1 MKSINPATGETI
13 KDYPEHSDE
22 QVAQILRDVEAAQK
36 EWMQTSFS
44 ERAKL
49 MKQAA
54 QVLRDNTIQYATTM
68 TQEMGKLLKE
78 AKAEV
83 AKCALVC
90 DYYADNAEQMLAPEM
105 IKTEAQKSYARFDPI
120 GAVLAIMPWNFPFW
134 QVFRF
139 AAPALMAGNAGVL
152 KHASN
157 VPGCALAIEEVF
169 VKAGFPKNLFRSLM
183 IQSSQVEAVIR
194 NPIVKAVTLT
204 GSEGAGSK
212 VARVAG
218 EVLKKTVLELG
229 GSDPFIVLPDA
240 DVELAVSGAVTGR
253 MINTG
258 QSCIAAKRFIVH
270 ESIISEFQ
278 TKLVERFKSLKIGDP
293 MAEDTQVGPM
303 ARLDLLETLDAQV
316 RKSVSEGG
324 ELLTGGQR
332 VGETGA
338 FYEPTIIRIANE
350 NNTVFREETFGPVVA
365 LIVAKDDSDALRLA
379 NSSPY
384 GLGASLWTRDL
395 ANAEKLAS
403 QIEAG
408 HVAVNTTVKSDPR
421 LPFGGVKLS
430 GYGRELSHYGIKEF
444 VNIKTI
450 VIV

>member
-1 MKSINPATGETI
+1 MKSINPANNQII
-13 KDYPEHSDE
+13 KEYPEHSDD
-22 QVAQILRDVEAAQK
+22 QVKAILSEVDSAQK
-36 EWMQTSFS
+36 EWIKTSFA

-54 QVLRDNTIQYATTM
+54 QVLRDNALAYATTM

-78 AKAEV
+78 ARAEV
-83 AKCALVC
+83 EKCVWVC
-90 DYYADNAEQMLAPEM
+90 EYYAENTEQILAPEM
-105 IKTEAQKSYARFDPI
+105 IKTETQKSYARFDPI

-152 KHASN
+152 KHAAN
-157 VPGCALAIEEVF
+157 VPGCALAIEEIF
-169 VKAGFPKNLFRSLM
+169 VKAGFPKNVFRTLL
-183 IQSSQVEAVIR
+183 IQSNQVEAVIR

-229 GSDPFIVLPDA
+229 GSDPFIVLADA
-240 DVELAVSGAVTGR
+240 DLELAVNGAVTGR
-253 MINTG
+253 IVNMG

-278 TKLVERFKSLKIGDP
+278 TKLVGRFQSLQIGDP
-293 MAEDTQVGPM
+293 MDETTQVGPM
-303 ARLDLLETLDAQV
+303 ARLDLLEALGGQV
-316 RKSVSEGG
+316 KKSVAEGG
-324 ELLTGGQR
+324 ELLVGGER
-332 VGETGA
+332 IGEVGA
-338 FYEPTIIRIANE
+338 FYQPTIIRVPNE
-350 NNTVFREETFGPVVA
+350 NNPVFREETFGPVAA
-365 LIVAKDDSDALRLA
+365 LISAKDDADALRLA

-384 GLGASLWTRDL
+384 GLGASVWTRNL
-395 ANAEKLAS
+395 AKAEELAG

-408 HVAVNTTVKSDPR
+408 HVAINTTVKSDPR

-444 VNIKTI
+444 VNIKT
-450 VIV
+450 VVVL